1 MTTENSQLFKTSVQG
16 FSFWM
21 SHGKEFCVGDSVVVE
36 PDEPYEGHMWT
47 RQAKITQFF
56 IHGFYGDRRVFF
68 QRKYYNTTKSA
79 SSSSVALQHSCTG
92 MVVLQPHPQQWP
104 GNDIKP
110 AHLLMHKFIMMP
122 LVGQNNGILLAYELE
137 DHLFQLGMPDRCPPY
152 PEVGDVV
159 IFRNSSDRSFS
170 MAVVR
175 SVSTPTFTTDSQ
187 VEEESKMKA
196 IAVRPLMQ
204 QDYFVGMVCL
214 GLSEVYGRVRGTF
227 KRYRASGITS
237 TRSWHSIERILDDA
251 QVSHHHNGEPT
262 EWIWQDIKNTHG

>member
-1 MTTENSQLFKTSVQG
+1 MR
-16 FSFWM
+16 
-21 SHGKEFCVGDSVVVE
+21 HGKESRVGDSVVVE
-36 PDEPYEGHMWT
+36 PNEPYEDSMWT
-47 RQAKITQFF
+47 WKAKITQYF
-56 IHGFYGDRRVFF
+56 IHEFYGDRRVFF
-68 QRKYYNTTKSA
+68 QGKYYNTATSA

-110 AHLLMHKFIMMP
+110 VHLLMHKFISMP

-137 DHLFQLGMPDRCPPY
+137 DLSPHDQLFQLGMFGCCPPY

-159 IFRNSSDRSFS
+159 IVRNINDKSFS

-175 SVSTPTFTTDSQ
+175 SVSTLTFTIDFQ
-187 VEEESKMKA
+187 VEEESKRKA
-196 IAVRPLMQ
+196 IAVRPFMQ
-204 QDYFVGMVCL
+204 QDYFVGTVCL
-214 GLSEVYGRVRGTF
+214 GMLEVYGQVRGTF

-251 QVSHHHNGEPT
+251 QVTHHHNGEPI
-262 EWIWQDIKNTHG
+262 EWLWQDIRNAHG